1 MRIPC
6 SRRTCCSSLN
16 HVWPSYPRHP
26 STRQVT
32 PRWIGS
38 SAQYVAMAR
47 RLGQGCGS
55 WNACGGEA
63 GRKALQSTR
72 ASASA
77 ERAPVGEKAPEGE
90 RAAEAESAAEAE
102 RAPEGETAPEGERAP
117 EGEKDMAR
125 LRGKKAMLKC
135 CRVTTSNAR
144 AMSRSVLVV
153 RALLCK
159 CLRQVRC
166 QGQTQWKVHDANRT
180 HPQHREYHDDI
191 RKPTHLHVFVLGN

>member
-1 MRIPC
+1 
-6 SRRTCCSSLN
+6 
-16 HVWPSYPRHP
+16 
-26 STRQVT
+26 
-32 PRWIGS
+32 
-38 SAQYVAMAR
+38 MAR
-47 RLGQGCGS
+47 RFGLGCASGG
-55 WNACGGEA
+55 ACGGDT
-63 GRKALQSTR
+63 GRNALQSTR
-72 ASASA
+72 ASACA
-77 ERAPVGEKAPEGE
+77 ERAPEGEKAPEGE
-90 RAAEAESAAEAE
+90 RAAEAERAPEGESAAEAE
-102 RAPEGETAPEGERAP
+102 KAPEGETAPEGERAP

-125 LRGKKAMLKC
+125 LKGKKAMLKC

-180 HPQHREYHDDI
+180 HPQHRAYHDDI

>member
-1 MRIPC
+1 
-6 SRRTCCSSLN
+6 
-16 HVWPSYPRHP
+16 
-26 STRQVT
+26 
-32 PRWIGS
+32 
-38 SAQYVAMAR
+38 MAR

-125 LRGKKAMLKC
+125 LKGKK
-135 CRVTTSNAR
+135 SNAEVLPCYNVKCTGDVKKCSCG
-144 AMSRSVLVV
+144 ACAVVQVPAPSAVPGTDSVEGA
-153 RALLCK
+153 R
-159 CLRQVRC
+159 
-166 QGQTQWKVHDANRT
+166 
-180 HPQHREYHDDI
+180 
-191 RKPTHLHVFVLGN
+191 RK